1 MEDSLESQVNPG
13 TFTPAEWDVTHL
25 EAVADQQRFRPNH
38 RTPVRFG
45 HPSQGTPHNVS
56 AAAEAELKAL
66 HRKGSADGWP
76 PVAFLEIAAWL
87 DRHRSDDPALA
98 HRWRRWGGFQFVLN
112 QQRPAA
118 AMNRAGGE
126 L

>member
-1 MEDSLESQVNPG
+1 
-13 TFTPAEWDVTHL
+13 L

-45 HPSQGTPHNVS
+45 HPQKWAADRVS

-66 HRKGSADGWP
+66 HRKGSAAGWP
-76 PVAFLEIAAWL
+76 PVAFLAIAAWH
-87 DRHRSDDPALA
+87 DRHRPDDPAAA
-98 HRWRRWGGFQFVLN
+98 HRWRRWGGFEFIPS
-112 QQRPAA
+112 QQRRAS
-118 AMNRAGGE
+118 AMKRAGGA